1 MVSHA
6 HWKIAR
12 DKKVA
17 QGIAEDPAGEKRREE
32 IALRYDVG
40 QAVYDRRAECGIS
53 QTELARRARM
63 TQPQVSKLEIGGTLP
78 TVALLARL
86 ARAMDSAFS
95 LEVEG
100 DCFRVA
106 FTARPA
112 GDASQDRP
120 APESAQPAAEPTDAD
135 TRQAATG

>member
-17 QGIAEDPAGEKRREE
+17 QAIAEDPTGEKRREE

-40 QAVYDRRAECGIS
+40 QAVHDRRTECGMS

-86 ARAMDSAFS
+86 ARAMDASFT
-95 LEVEG
+95 LEVDG
-100 DCFRVA
+100 DNLRVA

-112 GDASQDRP
+112 GDASRHLP
-120 APESAQPAAEPTDAD
+120 APEPTH
-135 TRQAATG
+135 QAATG